1 MTRQSIAVVFAGS
14 GGSGAMSAGA
24 VFLRA
29 AARAG
34 YYGMMTQLF
43 GAQVRGGESASLVQ
57 IGIAPINSQP
67 DRYDVFVAL
76 DWEKVEQFAAEI
88 PLDETTLIIA
98 DPATGAMPPGIA
110 RSKGRVVALPMND
123 PAETRLDRSLHGK
136 RVNMFATG
144 CIAALCGIPAADVA
158 DAIGKI
164 FGDKGKDMAAANVAR
179 AVAGAQAAKGL
190 GLDLALAPPNKA
202 ERWLINGNQAVA
214 LGALRGGVRFVGCY
228 PITPATD
235 LVEWLA
241 PHLIKLGGRLVLGED
256 ELASINLVLGAS
268 FGGVPAMT
276 VTSGPG
282 FSLMVESLG
291 LAIAAEIPM
300 VLVDVM
306 RAGPST
312 GIASKTEQS
321 DINLAIYGAHGDA
334 PRIVMAPLSVADCA
348 ATTEYAVYVSES
360 LQVPAIVLSDQMLG
374 QATTVIDPVADR
386 PVPMAR
392 KTDGVTA
399 GQPFKRYA
407 TGGDAV
413 TPMPLPGTPG
423 LEWVAEGLTH
433 NEAGLPASGA
443 AMHAAQ
449 IHKRARKIREF
460 DPGARWGEVTGTG
473 DTAILVFGSTVGAAR
488 EAARRLTAAGHPVR
502 VIALR
507 MLSPVPVKPLEQ
519 ALDGVKRLIVIEQN
533 DGAQLYRHLLGHK
546 AVPVETESVAR
557 PGPLPF
563 RPSEIV
569 NYVA

>member
-57 IGIAPINSQP
+57 IGVAPVDAPP

-76 DWEKVEQFAAEI
+76 DWDKVEQFAAEI
-88 PLDETTLIIA
+88 PLDETTLIMA
-98 DPATGAMPPGIA
+98 DPAAGAVPPGIA
-110 RSKGRVVALPMND
+110 RSKGKVVALPMTD
-123 PAETRLDRSLHGK
+123 SSETKSDRALHGK

-144 CIAALCGIPAADVA
+144 CLAALCGIAPDNVA
-158 DAIGKI
+158 GAIEAI
-164 FGDKGKDMAAANVAR
+164 FGDKGKDVTAANAAR
-179 AVAGAQAAKGL
+179 AAAGAQAAKGL
-190 GLDLALAPPNKA
+190 GLDLALAAPTKA
-202 ERWLINGNQAVA
+202 ARWLINGNQAAA

-282 FSLMVESLG
+282 LSLMVESLG

-300 VLVDVM
+300 VLIDVM

-321 DINLAIYGAHGDA
+321 DLNIAIYGTHGDA
-334 PRIVMAPLSVADCA
+334 PHIVMAPLSVADCA

-374 QATTVIDPVADR
+374 QATAVIDPVSDR
-386 PVPMAR
+386 PAPMVR
-392 KTDGVTA
+392 KTNGVA
-399 GQPFKRYA
+399 PGQPFKRYA

-413 TPMPLPGTPG
+413 TPMPSPGTPG
-423 LEWVAEGLTH
+423 REWVAEGLTH

-443 AMHAAQ
+443 AMHVAQ

-460 DPGARWGEVTGTG
+460 DPGAHWGEVTGAG
-473 DTAILVFGSTVGAAR
+473 DTAILAFGSTVGAAR
-488 EAARRLTAAGHPVR
+488 EAARRLAETGHPVR

-507 MLSPVPVKPLEQ
+507 MLSPLPMHALAQ

-533 DGAQLYRHLLGHK
+533 DSGQLYRHLLGHK

>member
-1 MTRQSIAVVFAGS
+1 MTLQSIAVVFAGS

-57 IGIAPINSQP
+57 IGVAPIEAQP
-67 DRYDVFVAL
+67 DRYDVFVGL
-76 DWEKVEQFAAEI
+76 DWDKVEQFAAEI
-88 PLDETTLIIA
+88 PLDETSLILA
-98 DPATGAMPPGIA
+98 DPAAGAVPPGIA
-110 RSKGRVVALPMND
+110 RSKGRVVALPMGD
-123 PAETRLDRSLHGK
+123 PNASKADRALHGK
-136 RVNMFATG
+136 RVNMFAAG
-144 CIAALCGIPAADVA
+144 CLAALCGIAVDDVA
-158 DAIGKI
+158 AAIEAN
-164 FGDKGKDMAAANVAR
+164 FAAKGQDVASANAARAAA
-179 AVAGAQAAKGL
+179 GAAAAKGL
-190 GLDLALAPPNKA
+190 GLDLALAPPNKTP
-202 ERWLINGNQAVA
+202 RWLINGNQAVA

-321 DINLAIYGAHGDA
+321 DLNIAIYGTHGDA
-334 PRIVMAPLSVADCA
+334 PRVVMAPLSVTDCA
-348 ATTEYAVYVSES
+348 DTTEYAVYVSEH
-360 LQVPAIVLSDQMLG
+360 LQVPVIVLSDQSMG
-374 QATTVIDPVADR
+374 QATAVIDPVTSR
-386 PVPMAR
+386 PEPMRR
-392 KTDGVTA
+392 KTDGVEA
-399 GQPFKRYA
+399 GQLFKRYA
-407 TGGDAV
+407 TGGDAI
-413 TPMPLPGTPG
+413 TAMPSPGTPG
-423 LEWVAEGLTH
+423 LAWVAEGLTH

-449 IHKRARKIREF
+449 IHKRARKLRDF
-460 DPGARWGEVTGTG
+460 DPGTHWGEVTGEG
-473 DTAILVFGSTVGAAR
+473 DTAILAFGSTVGAAR
-488 EAARRLTAAGHPVR
+488 EAARRLGETGHPVR

-507 MLSPVPVKPLEQ
+507 VLSPLPVKPLER

-563 RPSEIV
+563 RPSEIAS
-569 NYVA
+569 YVV

>member
-1 MTRQSIAVVFAGS
+1 MTHQSIAVVFAGS

-57 IGIAPINSQP
+57 IGVAPIDAQP

-76 DWEKVEQFAAEI
+76 DWDKVEQFAAEI
-88 PLDETTLIIA
+88 PLDETSLILA
-98 DPATGAMPPGIA
+98 DPAAGAMPPGIA
-110 RSKGRVVALPMND
+110 KSKGRVVALPMND
-123 PAETRLDRSLHGK
+123 PAETKLDRSLHGK
-136 RVNMFATG
+136 RVNMFAAG
-144 CIAALCGIPAADVA
+144 CLAALCGIAPGDVA
-158 DAIGKI
+158 AAIDTI
-164 FGDKGKDMAAANVAR
+164 FGDKGKDVTAANAAR
-179 AVAGAQAAKGL
+179 AAAGAQAAQGL
-190 GLDLALAPPNKA
+190 GLDLALAPPQPSA
-202 ERWLINGNQAVA
+202 RWLINGNQAVA

-241 PHLIKLGGRLVLGED
+241 PHLIKMGGRLVLGED
-256 ELASINLVLGAS
+256 ELASINMVLGAS

-291 LAIAAEIPM
+291 LAIAAEIPL

-321 DINLAIYGAHGDA
+321 DLNLAIYGAHGDA
-334 PRIVMAPLSVADCA
+334 PRVVLAPLSVADCA
-348 ATTEYAVYVSES
+348 DTTEYAVYVAEA
-360 LQVPAIVLSDQMLG
+360 LQVPVIVLSDQAIG
-374 QATTVIDPVADR
+374 QATTVIDPAASR
-386 PVPMAR
+386 PVPMHR
-392 KTDGVTA
+392 KTDGVAA

-407 TGGDAV
+407 TGGDAI
-413 TPMPLPGTPG
+413 TPMPSPGTPG

-460 DPGARWGEVTGTG
+460 DPGAHWGEVTGEG
-473 DTAILVFGSTVGAAR
+473 DIAIVAFGSTVGAAR
-488 EAARRLTAAGHPVR
+488 VASRRLAEGGHKVR
-502 VIALR
+502 VVALR
-507 MLSPVPVKPLEQ
+507 VLSPLPIAALKQ
-519 ALDGVKRLIVIEQN
+519 ALDGVKRIVVIEQN

-546 AVPVETESVAR
+546 AVPVEAESVAR